1 MSRNINDKTKRH
13 IEPFALYYNL
23 QESWALI
30 AFCLLRNDYRMF
42 RLDRISKIEP
52 LEISFEPHKLT
63 LKEFLDFKEKN
74 FVIPDIPLS

>member
-1 MSRNINDKTKRH
+1 MIKPNAILSH
-13 IEPFALYYNL
+13 LLYIITYKKVGHL
-23 QESWALI
+23 F

>member
-1 MSRNINDKTKRH
+1 
-13 IEPFALYYNL
+13 
-23 QESWALI
+23 
-30 AFCLLRNDYRMF
+30 MF